1 ISARPTMPT
10 SRASAAS
17 SKSIPPGPSEPSSIP
32 SARNADRTGSPVRAA
47 PSAAMMLAARTPPTS
62 RSTRPSSTASSFPV
76 GVSTAAWNT
85 SGMAT
90 RPRTRKIG
98 RLSEIAQVAVRHG
111 FGYFFERHKL
121 TDLLPW
127 TARVEVTAQAAIGS
141 DRGRHL
147 REMLDE
153 LGPTFVKFGQL
164 LSTRPDVVPPDI
176 VAELRSL
183 QDDVTPFP
191 FAQVR
196 EVVEAELG
204 LTLEQAFLEFGEVP
218 IAAASIGQVHRAV
231 LPNGDAVVV
240 KVQRPNAPM
249 QIENDLALLYQA
261 ARLIRE
267 RVRALDFIDVNDL
280 VDEFARFIRQELD
293 YKLEARHAD
302 TFRRNFTGSD
312 TVVVPRV
319 YWDYS
324 GARMLTLEYLEGVQ
338 LADFEVEASALDVRR
353 ELAYRVTDTWMEMIF
368 RHGFFHGDPHPANV
382 LVLDGGRIGLVD
394 FGLVGKL
401 TQEDMARLT
410 RLFIDAATE
419 NVDALPRRLAEL
431 GVRYPNDREDE
442 FAAELRELFYRYYGA
457 SLADIDPIQVI
468 REAFSLIYS
477 MNLKLPTR
485 FVLLD
490 KAIATLGAVGVELY
504 PRFNVFEVA
513 RPYARELM
521 LERFS
526 PGRVASRAQKRGRE
540 LFEIANELPYQVH
553 DVLQEIRDGQIEV
566 GFVHKGLDE
575 FMHKLDVVFNR
586 LVVALVVAGGLL
598 GSSLIGILATEGPQI
613 FGIHFLSV
621 IGFIMSGVLGA
632 WLLVGVLRSGRI

>member
-1 ISARPTMPT
+1 M
-10 SRASAAS
+10 
-17 SKSIPPGPSEPSSIP
+17 
-32 SARNADRTGSPVRAA
+32 
-47 PSAAMMLAARTPPTS
+47 
-62 RSTRPSSTASSFPV
+62 
-76 GVSTAAWNT
+76 
-85 SGMAT
+85 
-90 RPRTRKIG
+90 
-98 RLSEIAQVAVRHG
+98 
-111 FGYFFERHKL
+111 
-121 TDLLPW
+121 
-127 TARVEVTAQAAIGS
+127 
-141 DRGRHL
+141 
-147 REMLDE
+147 
-153 LGPTFVKFGQL
+153 
-164 LSTRPDVVPPDI
+164 
-176 VAELRSL
+176 
-183 QDDVTPFP
+183 
-191 FAQVR
+191 
-196 EVVEAELG
+196 
-204 LTLEQAFLEFGEVP
+204 
-218 IAAASIGQVHRAV
+218 
-231 LPNGDAVVV
+231 
-240 KVQRPNAPM
+240 QRPNAPR

-261 ARLIRE
+261 ARIIRE

-302 TFRRNFTGSD
+302 TFRRNFENSE
-312 TVVVPRV
+312 TVVVPKV

-324 GARMLTLEYLEGVQ
+324 GARMLTLEFLEGVQ
-338 LADFEVEASALDVRR
+338 LADLELEETALDARR

-382 LVLDGGRIGLVD
+382 LVLEGGRIGLVD

-401 TQEDMARLT
+401 TDEDMARLT

-419 NVDALPRRLAEL
+419 NVDVLPRRLYEL
-431 GVRYPNDREDE
+431 GVRYPKEREDE

-468 REAFSLIYS
+468 REGFALIYS
-477 MNLKLPTR
+477 MNLRLPTR

-490 KAIATLGAVGVELY
+490 KAIATLGAVSVELY
-504 PRFNVFEVA
+504 PAFNVFEVA

-521 LERFS
+521 VERFS
-526 PGRVASRAQKRGRE
+526 PARMATRAQKRGRE

-575 FMHKLDVVFNR
+575 FMHKLDVIFNR
-586 LVVALVVAGGLL
+586 LVIALVVAGGLL